1 MSISISAP
9 TLSLQTTREKYAYRR
24 FGRGSSVPLL
34 LLQHFTGTLDNW
46 DPALTDDLAID
57 HELILFDNA
66 GIGGSTGTVPRTVGE
81 MAEHVYTFLDTLQIP
96 SCDVIGFS
104 LGGMIAQQMVLN
116 RPEIFRKMILA
127 GTAPRGGK
135 DIMHLD
141 KPSLG
146 KYFQDRTLQGYEI
159 LQKIFFAPTTTSQQ
173 AGKDFIDRLSER
185 KEDRERASGPEV
197 AQAQLAAFRD
207 WEQHS
212 GELFADL
219 KRIVQPMLVV
229 NGVHDEMIPAFNSY
243 RLAENLPNAILL
255 IYPDAG
261 HGSIFQWHSSFARQ
275 ARTFLA
281 VD

>member
-1 MSISISAP
+1 MPIAGSEGDQAFHCCCCSTLPGHSIIGIPRLRTTWQSIMSSSFSITPA
-9 TLSLQTTREKYAYRR
+9 
-24 FGRGSSVPLL
+24 SVVR
-34 LLQHFTGTLDNW
+34 
-46 DPALTDDLAID
+46 LAQ
-57 HELILFDNA
+57 FP
-66 GIGGSTGTVPRTVGE
+66 GQSV
-81 MAEHVYTFLDTLQIP
+81 HVYTFLDTLQIP